1 MSRTSGSARKCGPA
15 PNVRLQLDFHSFW
28 LASRRDALYNVGG
41 RLSVRPPEGGAAET
55 KIGDEGKRLPL
66 NYDPSRVV
74 GIEAVA
80 GYMFP
85 GPFLRAYSPGHGNA
99 FTYLSFIY
107 RF

>member
-1 MSRTSGSARKCGPA
+1 
-15 PNVRLQLDFHSFW
+15 
-28 LASRRDALYNVGG
+28 
-41 RLSVRPPEGGAAET
+41 VRPPEGGAAET
-55 KIGDEGKRLPL
+55 KIGDEVNVTL

-85 GPFLRAYSPGHGNA
+85 GPFLRANSPGHGNA